1 LALVMTRNRTLT
13 ATFAINTYTLAVTT
27 VGSGTVAKA
36 PDQPTYDHGT
46 PVQVTATPGAGYHFV
61 GWSGDTTATT
71 NPLALI
77 MTRNRTLTA
86 TFAINAYTLTVTTV
100 GSGAVTK
107 SPNLASYDH
116 GTAVTVTA
124 TPDPG
129 YHFVGWS
136 GDTTTATNPLAL
148 TMTRD
153 RALTATFAINTYT
166 LTVTTVG
173 SGTVTKSPNQPSYDH
188 GTA

>member
-1 LALVMTRNRTLT
+1 
-13 ATFAINTYTLAVTT
+13 
-27 VGSGTVAKA
+27 
-36 PDQPTYDHGT
+36 
-46 PVQVTATPGAGYHFV
+46 
-61 GWSGDTTATT
+61 
-71 NPLALI
+71 LALI

-136 GDTTTATNPLAL
+136 GDTTTSTNPLTL
-148 TMTRD
+148 TMIANQSVTATFAINTYTLSITTVGTGTVAKSPD
-153 RALTATFAINTYT
+153 QPAYDHGTAVQLTATPGTGYHFIGWSGDTTTSTNPVTVAMIGNKSITATFAINTYT
-166 LTVTTVG
+166 LTVTSGPNG
-173 SGTVTKSPNQPSYDH
+173 S
-188 GTA
+188 AA